1 MLKQKNTLTLI
12 AVIAIIIALGVVIW
26 GILNTFKG
34 ERDGEVPAEEGVPAE
49 EVEEAVIPT
58 REEVPEDI
66 VVPEVGVEVE
76 EGVAVPE
83 TVAETSAGAE
93 TKLRHFEIK
102 AENNLYTP
110 STIIVNKGD
119 LIDIEFIAVDKKYDF
134 VLPDYGIDQVAEPGQ
149 KRFINFQAVNE
160 GKFLFY
166 SDLYGGFEGEMKGYI
181 IVK

>member
-12 AVIAIIIALGVVIW
+12 TVIAIIIALGVVIW
-26 GILNTFKG
+26 GILNVLKG
-34 ERDGEVPAEEGVPAE
+34 EKGKAPIEEGAPAE
-49 EVEEAVIPT
+49 EVGEAVIPT
-58 REEVPEDI
+58 REEVPENI
-66 VVPEVGVEVE
+66 VVPEVGAEVE
-76 EGVAVPE
+76 EDVAVPQ
-83 TVAETSAGAE
+83 TVAETTPGAE

-119 LIDIEFIAVDKKYDF
+119 LIDIEFKAVDKKYDF
-134 VLPDYGIDQVAEPGQ
+134 VLPDYGIEQVAEPGQ
-149 KRFINFQAVNE
+149 RKFINFQAVNE

-166 SDLYGGFEGEMKGYI
+166 SDLYGGPEGEMKGYI